1 MTASDAESNAK
12 SKFGSAVRPS
22 ASLAS
27 ASSTS
32 GSSVSGSSVS
42 GSSSS
47 GASTTGSSSSGS
59 VERRVAEVDAKIL
72 TDLGNL
78 AVRARFIADSVVTGM
93 HRSRNKGTSVEF
105 AEHKE
110 YSPGDNVR
118 QLDWRA
124 YARFDRDYIK
134 QFEDESNLRALL
146 VLDTSGSMGYPL
158 DGSRSSKLSY
168 SATCAGALAYVLAR
182 QGDAV
187 GLATYAESLSMR
199 APVKA
204 RRGHLQE
211 VLDYLDGLK
220 AGGPSQLAQ
229 ALHALTEGLPRKTM
243 ILVFSDL
250 FDGGLDAVAAFGRL
264 RARKN
269 DVVLFH
275 VLDPDEVDFPFE
287 EQTAFVGME
296 NDAELQVDAREI
308 REAYLQEMARF
319 CREAET
325 ACRACRVDYR
335 KVRTDMAPGRVLSTF
350 LAERAAMRSS
360 VR

>member
-1 MTASDAESNAK
+1 MTTS
-12 SKFGSAVRPS
+12 VP
-22 ASLAS
+22 AS
-27 ASSTS
+27 AS
-32 GSSVSGSSVS
+32 GSND
-42 GSSSS
+42 
-47 GASTTGSSSSGS
+47 
-59 VERRVAEVDAKIL
+59 RKPAEVDAKIL

-124 YARFDRDYIK
+124 FARFDRDYIK
-134 QFEDESNLRALL
+134 QFEDESNIRALF
-146 VLDTSGSMGYPL
+146 VMDTSGSMGYPA
-158 DGSRSSKLSY
+158 DGQRVSKLSY
-168 SATCAGALAYVLAR
+168 SATCAAALAYVLAR

-187 GLATYAESLSMR
+187 GLATYADVLAMR

-211 VLDYLDGLK
+211 VLDHLEALK
-220 AGGPSQLAQ
+220 AGGPSQLAS

-243 ILVFSDL
+243 IIVFSDL
-250 FDGGLDAVAAFGRL
+250 LDGGLEAVNAFGRL

-269 DVVLFH
+269 DVILFH

-308 REAYLQEMARF
+308 REAYLQEMERF
-319 CREAET
+319 CHDVEV
-325 ACRACRVDYR
+325 ACRAGRVDYR
-335 KVRTDMAPGRVLSTF
+335 KVRTDMAPGRVLSEF
-350 LAERAAMRSS
+350 LAERASMRSS